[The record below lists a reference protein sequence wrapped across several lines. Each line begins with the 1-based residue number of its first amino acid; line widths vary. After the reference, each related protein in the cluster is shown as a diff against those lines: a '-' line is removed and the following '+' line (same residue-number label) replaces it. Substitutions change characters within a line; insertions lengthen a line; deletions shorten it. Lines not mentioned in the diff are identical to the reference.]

1 MLRTIEASCSGVSF
15 LLLPLKYLRF
25 SGALSLVVTIRCILA
40 VETPHR
46 SAIASN
52 ERSVVAFR
60 ALIVALV
67 FSGILVF
74 CLSFQNKS
82 PHRMAKVATP
92 RLNE

>member
-1 MLRTIEASCSGVSF
+1 MFGSKLSPSAAQMSPVFRRFVSRG
-15 LLLPLKYLRF
+15 YYTVYTCY
-25 SGALSLVVTIRCILA
+25 GN
-40 VETPHR
+40 PHR